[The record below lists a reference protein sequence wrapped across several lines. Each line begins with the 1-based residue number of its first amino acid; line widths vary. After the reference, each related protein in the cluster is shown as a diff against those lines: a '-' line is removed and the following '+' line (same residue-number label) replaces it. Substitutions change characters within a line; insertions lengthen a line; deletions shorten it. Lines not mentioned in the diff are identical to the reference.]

1 MNAKPAL
8 VKPCFASDL
17 DPQAALWLTRLS
29 TSFMEAIYQIN
40 DDVFS
45 EDLRRLIGIT
55 PNEGNLT
62 KAGLRHLL
70 KIRADELVLQ
80 LPRRK
85 TILARNVELLG
96 ELLGLDMLQKD
107 ILTFAAL
114 ANHHSLLSEVV
125 GSIRTPNTD
134 AITKLLSVALKARD
148 ANISA
153 AIRPNSQL
161 LITRIVSIEPSYAGA
176 DLKLILPPSLCAAM
190 FCPAENI
197 HALMDAF
204 LETSPPPNLKADA
217 FAHLARETELLTAYL
232 ANAVSSRMHGVNI
245 LIYGPP
251 GTGKTEYV
259 RWLAAHQ
266 RQRLYQV
273 KATAAHGG
281 PISSHDR
288 LAFFQLSQLFLQ
300 KGDALILFD
309 EIEDVFPSGDSP
321 PDMFFRQRP
330 PVAGKLF
337 INRLLE
343 NNPVPAIW
351 VSNAVDHI
359 DKAYLRRFDFSFEM
373 SIPPIAVRRGILH
386 KYLRGHSISKE
397 VISHL
402 AQQEQLSPAQIEK
415 AAKVLKLSDA
425 AAETREATLM
435 LVIENS
441 MTLLEQEKIDP
452 ILNLDACSYQ
462 LDYLNPDCD
471 LKQLVAQLKRAP
483 DSVGALCFYGA
494 PGTGKTALAHYIAR
508 EIELPL
514 LVRRASDILSPYVGE
529 TEQQIALMF
538 KQARQDGALL
548 LLDEADSFLTE
559 RKSAK
564 NSWEVTAVNEML
576 TQMEK
581 FEGLF
586 VCSTNLRQRL
596 DEASLRRFAL
606 KIKFDYLKPEQRW
619 QLFLAQAKKCHRS
632 YEAKYRAALNQ
643 LNNLTPGDFATIRRQ
658 AALLNVTLTTEELLK
673 RLQQEC
679 KSKANSGS
687 RQIGFIHHQQ

>member
-17 DPQAALWLTRLS
+17 DPLAALWITRIS
-29 TSFMEAIYQIN
+29 TNFVEAIYQLN
-40 DDVFS
+40 EGVFS
-45 EDLRRLIGIT
+45 EDLRRLIGIAPT
-55 PNEGNLT
+55 EGSLA
-62 KAGLRHLL
+62 KAGLRPIL
-70 KIRADELVLQ
+70 KSRADELAQQ

-96 ELLGLDMLQKD
+96 ELLGLDWLQKET
-107 ILTFAAL
+107 LTFVAL
-114 ANHHSLLSEVV
+114 SKHHPLLADVV
-125 GSIRTPNTD
+125 DNIRTSNID
-134 AITKLLSVALKARD
+134 AIRKILSAVLNVRD
-148 ANISA
+148 ADISS
-153 AIRPNSQL
+153 AIRPNGQL
-161 LITRIVSIEPSYAGA
+161 LITRIVCIESSYAGG
-176 DLKLILPPSLCAAM
+176 DLKFILPHSLGEAM
-190 FCPAENI
+190 FYPANNI

-204 LETSPPPNLKADA
+204 LETSPAPNLKADA
-217 FAHLARETELLTAYL
+217 FAHLTRETELLSAYL
-232 ANAVSSRMHGVNI
+232 SKAVSNRVPGINI

-251 GTGKTEYV
+251 GTGKTEYA

-266 RQRLYQV
+266 RKRLYQV
-273 KATAAHGG
+273 KATDAHGG

-288 LAFFQLSQLFLQ
+288 LAFFQLSQAFLQ

-309 EIEDVFPSGDSP
+309 EIEDVFPGGESSP
-321 PDMFFRQRP
+321 NMFSRP
-330 PVAGKLF
+330 RPAAGKLF

-386 KYLRGHSISKE
+386 KYLRGNSISKE
-397 VISHL
+397 TIANL

-425 AAETREATLM
+425 TLETREATLL
-435 LVIENS
+435 LVVENS
-441 MTLLEQEKIDP
+441 MALLEQEKIDP
-452 ILNLDACSYQ
+452 ILSLAACSYQ

-471 LKQLVAQLKRAP
+471 LPQLVAQLKRAP
-483 DSVGALCFYGA
+483 DSAGALCFYGA

-538 KQARQDGALL
+538 KQARLDGALL

-576 TQMEK
+576 TQMER
-581 FEGLF
+581 FDGLF
-586 VCSTNLRQRL
+586 ICSTNLMEKL

-606 KIKFDYLKPEQRW
+606 KIKFDYLRPEQRW
-619 QLFLAQAKKCHRS
+619 QLFRAQANKFHRS
-632 YEAKYRAALNQ
+632 REIEYRAALNQ
-643 LNNLTPGDFATIRRQ
+643 LNNLTPGDFATVRRQ
-658 AALLNVTLTTEELLK
+658 AALLSVPLTVEELLK

-679 KSKANSGS
+679 RNKRNSGS
-687 RQIGFIHHQQ
+687 RQIGFIHHP